1 MNAREEEKNEL
12 RQYGFPEDV
21 LQQLYELTDVND
33 YDRHLDARHRFVD
46 SGEAAL
52 PVMHKL
58 LHSNQKVIRKQAVKV
73 VELIAHHSS
82 IGELL
87 AMLED
92 DASGI
97 RWIAGETLIKIGRPS
112 LRPLLETLIK
122 RADSYNFRL
131 GAHHVLAKLVK
142 DNDPE
147 ELQNIEEMTRSG
159 GDTPETLPVHA
170 ARALQQMRF

>member
-1 MNAREEEKNEL
+1 MNSREEEKNEL
-12 RQYGFPEDV
+12 RQYGFPEEV
-21 LQQLYELTDVND
+21 LQQLYELTDVDD
-33 YDRHLDARHRFVD
+33 YDRHLEARRRFVE
-46 SGEAAL
+46 SGEAVL
-52 PVMHKL
+52 PVMHQL
-58 LHSNQKVIRKQAVKV
+58 MHSNQKVIRKQAIKV

-97 RWIAGETLIKIGRPS
+97 RWIAAEALIKMGRVS
-112 LRPLLETLIK
+112 LRPLLETLIN

-147 ELQNIEEMTRSG
+147 ELRSIEEMTRSG
-159 GDTPETLPVHA
+159 GDTPETIPVHA
-170 ARALQQMRF
+170 AHALQLSGF